1 MGKLIVFSI
10 LGATVIIPLIYARD
24 TRRSTSTKR
33 RLRKTLIAF
42 AVYLTLWVFATIFIA
57 PRL

>member
-10 LGATVIIPLIYARD
+10 LGATVIIPLIY
-24 TRRSTSTKR
+24 TREGRRTKR
-33 RLRKTLIAF
+33 GLRKTLIAF
-42 AVYLTLWVFATIFIA
+42 GVYVTLWVLATLFVA

>member
-24 TRRSTSTKR
+24 SRRSTKR
-33 RLRKTLIAF
+33 GLRKTLIAF
-42 AVYLTLWVFATIFIA
+42 GIYCTLWVFATIFIA

>member
-24 TRRSTSTKR
+24 RRRTKR
-33 RLRKTLIAF
+33 GLRKTLIAF
-42 AVYLTLWVFATIFIA
+42 GVYCTIWVFATLFIA

>member
-10 LGATVIIPLIYARD
+10 LGATVIIPLAYARD
-24 TRRSTSTKR
+24 VRAKR
-33 RLRKTLIAF
+33 GLRKTVTAF
-42 AVYLTLWVFATIFIA
+42 AVYCTLWVLLTLFVA